1 MSSKMRTAC
10 TYAIKIDIALML
22 AAKSLTAVISRTR
35 KRFTDSN
42 FCMIEARDASVQ
54 IIAVSVDEHK

>member
-1 MSSKMRTAC
+1 
-10 TYAIKIDIALML
+10 ML